1 MSARNEEKTRAA
13 PLETRPGEQKDDNID
28 EFGRR
33 NDGTEEDQPTKDDS
47 PRRKRVRPDGH

>member
-1 MSARNEEKTRAA
+1 MSARNDEKTRAA

-33 NDGTEEDQPTKDDS
+33 DDGTEEDQPIRDDS
-47 PRRKRVRPDGH
+47 PPRKKVRPAGH